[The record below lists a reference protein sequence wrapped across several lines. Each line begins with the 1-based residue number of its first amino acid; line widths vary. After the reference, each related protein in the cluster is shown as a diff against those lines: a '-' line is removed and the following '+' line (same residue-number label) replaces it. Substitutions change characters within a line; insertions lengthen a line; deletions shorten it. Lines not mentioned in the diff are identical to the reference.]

1 MVVYKYNIRIRDIV
15 ATRIRVFHYI
25 SIPLSLFHPLERLEL
40 VSNLV
45 FPCFLIFNEGFN
57 SGTRVNNRVV
67 IHTGLACPSSRRYDD
82 KGKRPVDLDRFNR

>member
-1 MVVYKYNIRIRDIV
+1 MVYKYNIRIRDIV

-25 SIPLSLFHPLERLEL
+25 SISFSFSLFHPLERLEL

-67 IHTGLACPSSRRYDD
+67 IHTDLRLGLSIFAALRR
-82 KGKRPVDLDRFNR
+82 